1 VRMPE
6 LVWREPTPNTG
17 HSSGVVQ
24 LGADSG

>member
-1 VRMPE
+1 MPE
-6 LVWREPTPNTG
+6 LVWREPTPNAG